1 MDPDQCLYSGNAHY
15 PVHNVLK
22 TAFRDGRDRSGYD
35 GMYPFVYVTADKTA
49 PKLSQQPT

>member
-1 MDPDQCLYSGNAHY
+1 MDPDQRLYSGSAHY

-35 GMYPFVYVTADKTA
+35 GMYY
-49 PKLSQQPT
+49 LSIRVCDSG